1 MKNRYAMFP
10 IIMAGAALL
19 CFLVLFF
26 HMTSAVQPLLG
37 QVMVLILPFL
47 ILSTVAAL
55 ALKGRLD
62 RRKTIIVTCV
72 LSITL
77 VIASFVYTVFLSVL
91 TATTVTTDVTFY
103 TAAYEQIDEEDGVEG
118 IFPAKLP
125 ADAEDISFLYHPQFL
140 QGGEWFELSYTTTAN
155 ALSDWKAFLTSK
167 AEWSGPNREWEQMN
181 HIGFYGEDS
190 MRYQLHWDGGFNH
203 GEMAYVLID
212 PTQNRITFHYE
223 GW

>member
-26 HMTSAVQPLLG
+26 NMTSAVQPLWG
-37 QVMVLILPFL
+37 KVMVLILPFL

-55 ALKGRLD
+55 ALKGRLN

-103 TAAYEQIDEEDGVEG
+103 TAAYEQIDEENGVAG
-118 IFPAKLP
+118 IFPVKIP
-125 ADAEDISFLYHPQFL
+125 SNAENISFRYHPQFL

-223 GW
+223 SW